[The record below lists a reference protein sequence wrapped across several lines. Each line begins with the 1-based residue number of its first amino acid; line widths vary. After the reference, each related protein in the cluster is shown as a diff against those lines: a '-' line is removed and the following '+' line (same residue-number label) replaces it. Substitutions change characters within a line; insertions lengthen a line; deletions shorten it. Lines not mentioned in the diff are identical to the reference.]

1 MLIEGIELEVE
12 KAILEAFTM
21 QMATMQPKE
30 TGLPVAI
37 WFGEVG
43 GTHGPRIKVSNIK
56 GKFAANDC
64 FVMSVS
70 REPAVLTPKNAKL
83 KLHEVELIKDWIKLN
98 YEDLMQAWYNAEHEE
113 SYLQILIDLKK
124 I

>member
-1 MLIEGIELEVE
+1 MLIEEIELEVE
-12 KAILEAFTM
+12 KAILEAFSM
-21 QMATMQPKE
+21 QMATLQPKE

-56 GKFAANDC
+56 GTFAKNDC
-64 FVMSVS
+64 FVISVS
-70 REPAVLTPKNAKL
+70 KEPSVLTPKNAKL
-83 KLHEVELIKDWIKLN
+83 KLSEIELIKGWIKIN
-98 YEDLMQAWYNAEHEE
+98 YEDLMQAWYNAEHQE